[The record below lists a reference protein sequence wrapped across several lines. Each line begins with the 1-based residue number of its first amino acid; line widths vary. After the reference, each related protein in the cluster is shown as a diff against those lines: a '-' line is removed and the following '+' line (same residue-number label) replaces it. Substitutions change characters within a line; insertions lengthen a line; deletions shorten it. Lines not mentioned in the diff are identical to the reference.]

1 MAMEETPETA
11 ADELELR
18 DDEHQLSG
26 DSMDGPIHSQNQET
40 SSAME
45 EIIDNDDGDAE
56 TDGAPNDGGQ

>member
-1 MAMEETPETA
+1 MTMEETTEDTANEPEVR
-11 ADELELR
+11 DEK
-18 DDEHQLSG
+18 HQLSG
-26 DSMDGPIHSQNQET
+26 DSMDGPMHSQNQET